1 MNAESDAEDLGRTGW
16 LIVGVV
22 LLAFLVVPGVI
33 YLAPVVVG
41 TFGLSFFATYLVL
54 PLVPAIA
61 LGSLAVWLA
70 ARAGTRDSQN

>member
-1 MNAESDAEDLGRTGW
+1 MNAESDAENLGRTGW

-22 LLAFLVVPGVI
+22 SLAFLVIPGVI
-33 YLAPVVVG
+33 YLAPVLLD
-41 TFGLSFFATYLVL
+41 TFGLSFIATYLVL

-70 ARAGTRDSQN
+70 ARAGTRDSGN